1 MFYLGK
7 NGIGYKNI
15 VPKRSSEY
23 IVDETL
29 IKVGSTGYIGL

>member
-1 MFYLGK
+1 MSIWAIRGTKFR
-7 NGIGYKNI
+7 NI